1 MDAAAVASPG
11 AGPPPTR
18 CNFFVCIDAPLYS
31 GPMFRSSSCTH
42 RVVNTLTSFALEP
55 KYLATTSL
63 ASPRLSFSQAAM
75 KFPSQITLYG
85 SRKPCAER

>member
-18 CNFFVCIDAPLYS
+18 CNFFVCNDALLYS
-31 GPMFRSSSCTH
+31 GPMLRSSSCTH
-42 RVVNTLTSFALEP
+42 RVVNTLTSLALDP
-55 KYLATTSL
+55 RYLATTSL
-63 ASPRLSFSQAAM
+63 ASPKLSLTQAAM
-75 KFPSQITLYG
+75 KFPSHITLYG